1 MVRALLLALVALAI
15 AAPAASAHA
24 TLEATTPARGAA
36 MKAEPTQVVFR
47 FNEPVEGTFGAVR
60 VFDAKGARVDDN
72 HVGHPGGAGERIAV
86 GLRSGLADGA
96 YTATYRVVSADGHT
110 VSGGFVFDI
119 GAAGA
124 VPGASVADLL
134 DGATSG
140 PRTAFAM
147 SAVKAVGYL
156 AIAVALGGM
165 LFLALVW
172 SPAMR
177 AAALPGAAAPFARRA
192 TGLLV
197 LSAAVG
203 AASTAAGI
211 VLEGATA
218 AGTTFWGALDSRI
231 VDDVLRTHFGAMW
244 AVRLGAWLLLGTGL
258 AVAALRRVPVAVA
271 VPSAASA
278 ALRPA
283 MAGAGAGGPNPAG
296 VPGSAQPGGPPLPD
310 APRTRNLPGGPAA
323 AIGFGIVG
331 CALSLT
337 PALAGHAHTQS
348 PVALLVPADVI
359 HVVAMSAWLG
369 GLVYLLFAVPAA
381 TRTLDPAGRTR
392 LLAAT
397 LQRFSPLA
405 LVSVLALAA
414 TGSIQAL
421 VEVRHLDALTS
432 TAFGRA
438 VLIKIALLTILT
450 GLGAVNRRRVVP
462 TLRRLAAG
470 GAAPGDAGRLL
481 RRTLRAEVLL
491 ILVVLG
497 VTGALTSYAPPIA
510 ASASTG
516 PVNVSQRM
524 GPLDLQMTV
533 DPARTGP
540 NQVHLYLLRATDGAP
555 FTGTKELTVKAT
567 LPSRAIGPLALT
579 MHRAGPGHYVADA
592 VTLSP
597 GGDWKLAVTDRVS
610 DFDEYTATVKAAVR

>member
-1 MVRALLLALVALAI
+1 M
-15 AAPAASAHA
+15 
-24 TLEATTPARGAA
+24 
-36 MKAEPTQVVFR
+36 
-47 FNEPVEGTFGAVR
+47 
-60 VFDAKGARVDDN
+60 
-72 HVGHPGGAGERIAV
+72 
-86 GLRSGLADGA
+86 
-96 YTATYRVVSADGHT
+96 
-110 VSGGFVFDI
+110 
-119 GAAGA
+119 
-124 VPGASVADLL
+124 
-134 DGATSG
+134 
-140 PRTAFAM
+140 
-147 SAVKAVGYL
+147 
-156 AIAVALGGM
+156 
-165 LFLALVW
+165 
-172 SPAMR
+172 
-177 AAALPGAAAPFARRA
+177 
-192 TGLLV
+192 
-197 LSAAVG
+197 
-203 AASTAAGI
+203 
-211 VLEGATA
+211 
-218 AGTTFWGALDSRI
+218 
-231 VDDVLRTHFGAMW
+231 
-244 AVRLGAWLLLGTGL
+244 
-258 AVAALRRVPVAVA
+258 
-271 VPSAASA
+271 
-278 ALRPA
+278 
-283 MAGAGAGGPNPAG
+283 
-296 VPGSAQPGGPPLPD
+296 
-310 APRTRNLPGGPAA
+310 
-323 AIGFGIVG
+323 IGFGIVG
-331 CALSLT
+331 CALALT

-348 PVALLVPADVI
+348 PVAVLVPADVI

-414 TGSIQAL
+414 TGTIQAL

-438 VLIKIALLTILT
+438 VLIKIVLLTILI

-481 RRTLRAEVLL
+481 RRTLRTEVLL

>member
-1 MVRALLLALVALAI
+1 MRALLLALVALAI

-140 PRTAFAM
+140 PQTAFAM

-172 SPAMR
+172 GPALR

-192 TGLLV
+192 TRVLV

-231 VDDVLRTHFGAMW
+231 VDDVLQTHFGAMW

-258 AVAALRRVPVAVA
+258 AVAALRRVPVTVA
-271 VPSAASA
+271 VPSAAPA

-283 MAGAGAGGPNPAG
+283 VAVAGGAGPNPAG
-296 VPGSAQPGGPPLPD
+296 VRGSAQPGGPPLPD
-310 APRTRNLPGGPAA
+310 APRARNLPGGPAA
-323 AIGFGIVG
+323 VIGFGIVG
-331 CALSLT
+331 CALALT

-414 TGSIQAL
+414 TGTIQAL

-438 VLIKIALLTILT
+438 VLIKIALLTVLI

-462 TLRRLAAG
+462 ALRRLAAG

-516 PVNVSQRM
+516 PVNVSERM

>member
-1 MVRALLLALVALAI
+1 VRALLLALVALAI

-140 PRTAFAM
+140 PQTAFAM

-192 TGLLV
+192 TRVLV

-231 VDDVLRTHFGAMW
+231 VDDVLQTHFGAMW

-283 MAGAGAGGPNPAG
+283 MAGAGAGPNPAG
-296 VPGSAQPGGPPLPD
+296 VRGSAQPGGPPLPD
-310 APRTRNLPGGPAA
+310 APRARNLPGGPAA
-323 AIGFGIVG
+323 VIGFGIVG
-331 CALSLT
+331 CALALT

-414 TGSIQAL
+414 TGTIQAL

-516 PVNVSQRM
+516 PVNVSERM

-540 NQVHLYLLRATDGAP
+540 NQVHLYLLRATTARRSPAP
-555 FTGTKELTVKAT
+555 RSS
-567 LPSRAIGPLALT
+567 PSRRPCPATPSA
-579 MHRAGPGHYVADA
+579 R
-592 VTLSP
+592 SP
-597 GGDWKLAVTDRVS
+597 
-610 DFDEYTATVKAAVR
+610 

>member
-1 MVRALLLALVALAI
+1 VRALLLALVALAI

-140 PRTAFAM
+140 PQTAFAM

-192 TGLLV
+192 TRVLV

-231 VDDVLRTHFGAMW
+231 VDDVLQTHFGAMW

-283 MAGAGAGGPNPAG
+283 MAGAGAGPNPAG
-296 VPGSAQPGGPPLPD
+296 VRGSAQPGGPPLPD
-310 APRTRNLPGGPAA
+310 APRARNLPGGPAA
-323 AIGFGIVG
+323 VIGFGIVG
-331 CALSLT
+331 CALALT

-414 TGSIQAL
+414 TGTIQAL

-567 LPSRAIGPLALT
+567 LPSHAIGPLALT

>member
-1 MVRALLLALVALAI
+1 VVRALLLALVALAI

-140 PRTAFAM
+140 PQTAFAM

-192 TGLLV
+192 TRVLV

-231 VDDVLRTHFGAMW
+231 VDDVLQTHFGAMW

-258 AVAALRRVPVAVA
+258 AVAALRRMPVAVA
-271 VPSAASA
+271 VPSAAPA

-283 MAGAGAGGPNPAG
+283 MAGAGAGPNPAG
-296 VPGSAQPGGPPLPD
+296 VRGSAQPGGPPLPD
-310 APRTRNLPGGPAA
+310 APRARNLPGGPAA
-323 AIGFGIVG
+323 VIGFGIVG
-331 CALSLT
+331 CALALT

-414 TGSIQAL
+414 TGTIQAL

-555 FTGTKELTVKAT
+555 FTGTKELTIKAT
-567 LPSRAIGPLALT
+567 LPSHAIGPLALT

>member
-1 MVRALLLALVALAI
+1 VRALLLALVALAI

-140 PRTAFAM
+140 PQTAFAM

-192 TGLLV
+192 TRLLV

-231 VDDVLRTHFGAMW
+231 VDDVLQTHFGAMW

-283 MAGAGAGGPNPAG
+283 MAGAGAGPNPAG
-296 VPGSAQPGGPPLPD
+296 VRGSAQPGGPPLPD
-310 APRTRNLPGGPAA
+310 APRARNLPGGPAA
-323 AIGFGIVG
+323 VIGFGIVG
-331 CALSLT
+331 CALALT

-414 TGSIQAL
+414 TGTIQAL

-516 PVNVSQRM
+516 PVNVSERM

-555 FTGTKELTVKAT
+555 FTGTKELTIKAT
-567 LPSRAIGPLALT
+567 LPSHAIGPLALT